1 MDQENDHSRD
11 LTQNHVEE
19 EDELLRP
26 RDVRE
31 YLRAIFLCQ
40 VRPREG
46 LPDKCDTELAIK
58 QIATYMQAISKQRIL
73 CNIFVPALFFL
84 IFQMISVVQGS
95 NEVTQKGEIIKEY
108 QTFTQLLHALYR
120 NTSFAKP
127 FL

>member
-40 VRPREG
+40 VQPREG
-46 LPDKCDTELAIK
+46 LPDKCDTEFAIK
-58 QIATYMQAISKQRIL
+58 QIATFMQAISKKRIF

-95 NEVTQKGEIIKEY
+95 NEVTQKDEIIKEH

-120 NTSFAKP
+120 NTSSAQP